1 MRGKKAPAWVCK
13 PALAYDVCVKIAVA
27 LELIRES
34 ADIELQSVRLHLRLL
49 AAVKQIV
56 SRGHYHRLTFVSTLP
71 HCTVSLTFSGTVG
84 GGRMELRGCRQFLPV
99 VCLCVF
105 YNKQTERG
113 LYFFLITLFLQ
124 AKSTVVFHV
133 ALNFTPDLLDVKRSL

>member
-99 VCLCVF
+99 ESVCVF
-105 YNKQTERG
+105 FITNKPKEV
-113 LYFFLITLFLQ
+113 FFFNHTFPSGKKYSCI
-124 AKSTVVFHV
+124 
-133 ALNFTPDLLDVKRSL
+133 